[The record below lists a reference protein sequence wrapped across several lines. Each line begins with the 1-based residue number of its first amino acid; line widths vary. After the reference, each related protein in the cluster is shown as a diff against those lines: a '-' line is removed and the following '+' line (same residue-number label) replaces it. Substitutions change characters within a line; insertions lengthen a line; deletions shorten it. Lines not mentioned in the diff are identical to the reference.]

1 MMNEISPSLA
11 YQKSKER
18 SRYPLTENFHALFP
32 FDFDEFQ
39 IQACHQL
46 EDGNG
51 VLVAAPTGSGKTI
64 VGEFATH
71 LALNSGSK
79 CFYTTPVK
87 ALSNQKYNDLVEKH
101 GVNQVG
107 LLTGDSNLN
116 SEAPILVMTTEVLRN
131 MIYANSSTL
140 DDLSYVVMDEV
151 HFLADKFRGAVW
163 EEILIHLDPEIKIV
177 SLSATVSNVE
187 EFGDW
192 LSSVRGRTSII
203 VSEIRPVPLY
213 QHVLVGHRLLDLFE
227 SPGKINR
234 ELLKA
239 EKREL
244 DSRSVRGRN
253 SGFLDKNA
261 LITRLANDDYLPAIF
276 FIFSRAGCDAAA
288 QRAVRDGLNL
298 TTALEKIAIRDYV
311 SSRTSHLAGEDLKIL
326 KFEEWQ
332 QALEKGIALHHAGM
346 LPLFKEITEGLFQL
360 GYLKIVFATETL
372 ALGINM
378 PARTVILEKLI
389 KWNGESH
396 VAITPGEYT
405 QLTGR
410 AGRRGI
416 DIEGNSIIMWSP
428 SIDAAMAASLAGTR
442 TYPLRSSFVP
452 SYNMSANLIEK
463 MSVERAKESLALSF
477 AQYQADKSVLDLN
490 LQIARNRK
498 AISAFSISCHLGD
511 FESYFKLRLEIKEIE
526 RSPLSHRAKN
536 RHQELELRSEKI
548 SEIRREMRS
557 HPSHGCPDREIHAR
571 EMEKITR
578 LERETENLENK
589 VSLRRNVIPR
599 TFEKILEILSEFG
612 YFSQGKLTESG
623 RVLLNI
629 FSESDLLI
637 TEILRKGIFV
647 SLKAIEIPALL
658 SGILYQSRSDDRQL
672 PRIPKNLDSSIQEVL
687 YLWSTINDLEL
698 SYGINTQKEPDYS
711 LSWSVYRWS
720 SGNTI
725 TSILRETDVN
735 VGDFVRHI
743 KQVIDLIGQLIS
755 ADPKNGDKYYE
766 ALKNIDRGIIQYASV
781 TG

>member
-1 MMNEISPSLA
+1 MKDFSPAVA

-18 SRYPLTENFHALFP
+18 SRYPLTENFQAIFP
-32 FDFDEFQ
+32 FDFDDFQ
-39 IQACHQL
+39 IKACHQL
-46 EDGNG
+46 ENGNG

-71 LALNSGSK
+71 LALNTGSK

-101 GVNQVG
+101 GNEQVG
-107 LLTGDSNLN
+107 LLTGDSNVN

-131 MIYANSSTL
+131 MIYANSATL
-140 DDLSYVVMDEV
+140 DNLSYVVMDEV

-163 EEILIHLDPEIKIV
+163 EEILIHLNPEIKIV

-192 LSSVRGRTSII
+192 LSSVRGKTSII
-203 VSEIRPVPLY
+203 VSEVRPVPLY

-239 EKREL
+239 EKRQL
-244 DSRSVRGRN
+244 DSRHVRGK
-253 SGFLDKNA
+253 SSSFLDKSA
-261 LITRLANDDYLPAIF
+261 LISRLAGENFLPAIF

-298 TTALEKIAIRDYV
+298 TTSQEKISIREYITD
-311 SSRTSHLAGEDLKIL
+311 RTAHLAGEDLKIL

-332 QALEKGIALHHAGM
+332 HALEKGIALHHAGM

-416 DIEGNSIIMWSP
+416 DVEGNSIIMWSP

-442 TYPLRSSFVP
+442 TYPLRSSFTP
-452 SYNMSANLIEK
+452 SYNMSANLVEK
-463 MSVERAKESLALSF
+463 MSVDRAKESLALSF
-477 AQYQADKSVLDLN
+477 AQYQADKSVSDLN
-490 LQIARNRK
+490 IQIIRNKK
-498 AISAFSISCHLGD
+498 ALSAFSISCHLGD
-511 FESYFKLRLEIKEIE
+511 FVSYFKLRLEIKEIE
-526 RSPLSHRAKN
+526 RAPVSHRAKN
-536 RHQELELRSEKI
+536 RHQELELRATKI
-548 SEIRREMRS
+548 AEIRRKMRS
-557 HPSHGCPDREIHAR
+557 HPSHGCPDRETHAR

-578 LERETENLENK
+578 LEKETQNLENK
-589 VSLRRNVIPR
+589 VNLRRNVIPR
-599 TFEKILEILSEFG
+599 TFEKILEILAEFG
-612 YFSQGKLTESG
+612 YFSQGKLTTNG
-623 RVLLNI
+623 RVLLSI

-637 TEILRKGIFV
+637 SEMLREDIFS
-647 SLKAIEIPALL
+647 SLKANEIPALL
-658 SGILYQSRSDDRQL
+658 SGILYQTRSDDKQL
-672 PRIPKNLDSSIQEVL
+672 PRIPKSIDSSIQRVVH
-687 YLWSTINDLEL
+687 LWAKINDLEL
-698 SYGINTQKEPDYS
+698 SYGINTQKEPDYG
-711 LSWSVYRWS
+711 LSWSVFRWS

-725 TSILRETDVN
+725 ASILRETDVN

-755 ADPKNGDKYYE
+755 ADPKNQDSYHE
-766 ALKNIDRGIIQYASV
+766 ALRNIDRGIIQYASV